1 MTQLMHF
8 MSYCLSEQGAV
19 PFEVWFLPLWC
30 VSAVLHLDI
39 INAKSNGILNNILGI
54 VNPLSLCLAPSLS
67 LFLFFLPHLLA
78 HLCNLCLCHLWHQP
92 AHPHLCQTWH
102 TKPNQDAQLGAVQL
116 TRLKQ
121 LHLDSD
127 L

>member
-1 MTQLMHF
+1 
-8 MSYCLSEQGAV
+8 MSYCLSDQRAV
-19 PFEVWFLPLWC
+19 QLEVWFLPLWR
-30 VSAVLHLDI
+30 VHAVLHLDI

-54 VNPLSLCLAPSLS
+54 VNPLSLSVWLPLSPS
-67 LFLFFLPHLLA
+67 FYFFLPHLLA

-102 TKPNQDAQLGAVQL
+102 TKPNQDAQLGAVQS